1 MKAHEVKILNEIF
14 RNDPYGILGEK
25 TMPIESKDLLIENIS
40 FALNGGMWD
49 NLKGFIQSENS
60 LSSIEL
66 NPDSPIWHEI
76 EEFIA
81 DKIIEDNQIKVM
93 E

>member
-1 MKAHEVKILNEIF
+1 MKTKETILKEIF
-14 RNDPYGILGEK
+14 RNDPFGLLGEK
-25 TMPIESKDLLIENIS
+25 TMPTEARDLLIENIS

-60 LSSIEL
+60 LSNIEL
-66 NPDSPIWHEI
+66 NPDSPIWSQI
-76 EEFIA
+76 ENFIA
-81 DKIIEDNQIKVM
+81 DKILKDNQINIM

>member
-1 MKAHEVKILNEIF
+1 MRTKETILKEIF
-14 RNDPYGILGEK
+14 CNDPYGLLGEK
-25 TMPIESKDLLIENIS
+25 TMPIESKELLQKEIS
-40 FALNGGMWD
+40 FVLNQFTYST
-49 NLKGFIQSENS
+49 LKDFIQSEDS
-60 LSSIEL
+60 LSHIEL
-66 NPDSPIWHEI
+66 NPDSEIWIQI

>member
-1 MKAHEVKILNEIF
+1 MKTKETILYKIF
-14 RNDPYGILGEK
+14 RNDPYGLLGEK
-25 TMPIESKDLLIENIS
+25 TMPTESRDLLIKNIS
-40 FALNGGMWD
+40 FALNGKVWD
-49 NLKGFIQSENS
+49 TIKDFIQSEDS
-60 LSSIEL
+60 LSHIEL
-66 NPDSPIWHEI
+66 NPDSEIWLQI

>member
-1 MKAHEVKILNEIF
+1 MKTKETILKEIF
-14 RNDPYGILGEK
+14 RNDPYGLLGEK
-25 TMPIESKDLLIENIS
+25 TMPIESKELLIENIS

-49 NLKGFIQSENS
+49 SLKGFIQSENS
-60 LSSIEL
+60 LSNIEL

-81 DKIIEDNQIKVM
+81 DKILDDNEINIM
-93 E
+93 D

>member
-1 MKAHEVKILNEIF
+1 MKTKETILNKIF
-14 RNDPYGILGEK
+14 RNDRYGLLGEK
-25 TMPIESKDLLIENIS
+25 TMPTESRDLLIKNIS
-40 FALNGGMWD
+40 FALNGKVWD
-49 NLKGFIQSENS
+49 IIKDFIQSEDC
-60 LSSIEL
+60 LSHIEI
-66 NPDSPIWHEI
+66 NPDSEINLKI

>member
-1 MKAHEVKILNEIF
+1 MKTKETILKEIF
-14 RNDPYGILGEK
+14 RNDPYGLLGEK
-25 TMPIESKDLLIENIS
+25 TMPIESKELLIENIS
-40 FALNGGMWD
+40 FALNVNAWD

-60 LSSIEL
+60 LYNIKL

-81 DKIIEDNQIKVM
+81 DKILEDNQINIM

>member
-1 MKAHEVKILNEIF
+1 MKSKETILNKIF
-14 RNDPYGILGEK
+14 RDDPYGILGEK
-25 TMPIESKDLLIENIS
+25 TMPIESKELLQREIS
-40 FALNGGMWD
+40 FVLNQFTYST
-49 NLKGFIQSENS
+49 LKDFIQSEDS
-60 LSSIEL
+60 LSHIEL
-66 NPDSPIWHEI
+66 NPDSEIWLQI

>member
-1 MKAHEVKILNEIF
+1 MKTKETILKEIF
-14 RNDPYGILGEK
+14 RNDPFGLLGEK
-25 TMPIESKDLLIENIS
+25 TMPTEARDLLIENIS

-60 LSSIEL
+60 LSNIEL
-66 NPDSPIWHEI
+66 NPDSPIWSEI
-76 EEFIA
+76 ENFIA
-81 DKIIEDNQIKVM
+81 DKILEDNQINVM

>member
-1 MKAHEVKILNEIF
+1 MKTKETILKEIF
-14 RNDPYGILGEK
+14 RNDPYGLLGEK
-25 TMPIESKDLLIENIS
+25 TMPIESKELLQREIS
-40 FALNGGMWD
+40 FVLNRFTYST
-49 NLKGFIQSENS
+49 LKDFIQSEDA
-60 LSSIEL
+60 LSHIEL
-66 NPDSPIWHEI
+66 NPDSEIWSQI

>member
-1 MKAHEVKILNEIF
+1 MKTKETILKEIF
-14 RNDPYGILGEK
+14 RNDPQGLLGEK
-25 TMPIESKDLLIENIS
+25 TMPIESKELLIEDIS
-40 FALNGGMWD
+40 FALNVNAWD

-60 LSSIEL
+60 LYNIKL

-81 DKIIEDNQIKVM
+81 DKILEDNQINIM